1 MLWQVNRRVEAL
13 EAAGA
18 PPDIL
23 VVGAGY
29 AGVELAAS
37 LADRFGGA
45 ARIKIVTAGP
55 QHALPSSAVPC
66 VTAQARVAPQ
76 CCLILCAAAPHR
88 ILSLVLPIPHAL
100 VRPTAAC

>member
-1 MLWQVNRRVEAL
+1 MHGQVNRRVEAL

-37 LADRFGGA
+37 LADRFCGA
-45 ARIKIVTAGP
+45 ARIKLVTAGP
-55 QHALPSSAVPC
+55 QHAPRSCAVPF
-66 VTAQARVAPQ
+66 VTG
-76 CCLILCAAAPHR
+76 
-88 ILSLVLPIPHAL
+88 
-100 VRPTAAC
+100 